1 MHRFKLPQHITTVK
15 LNYED
20 RTQREI
26 HIYIYLLFWIAKSLP
41 ISQSILEI
49 LAKLKC
55 TAELIRIEKRT
66 SRSWS
71 IYQHRIKF
79 IELHKIRLLTVDGI
93 VTNICKENIIRHL
106 QDVGLLKKI
115 LICECGNK
123 MTVHG
128 CTETR
133 NRVIFTAI
141 FSRVKIRVKICVRG

>member
-26 HIYIYLLFWIAKSLP
+26 HIYLLFWIVKSLP

-49 LAKLKC
+49 LVKLKC

-79 IELHKIRLLTVDGI
+79 IELYKIRLLTVDSI
-93 VTNICKENIIRHL
+93 VINICKENIIRYL

-128 CTETR
+128 CTKRR
-133 NRVIFTAI
+133 NRVIFYCNI
-141 FSRVKIRVKICVRG
+141 F